1 MSSAGELTS
10 QQISHIEAIVKQSMD
25 NKKHAEE
32 VVVEVECQHQPEPEP
47 ETDAEPV
54 VPKLV
59 AGKEQSMF
67 FSPTLASQE
76 DALQL
81 MLETKNSSSDD
92 KVWVKLSVEDDMQD
106 TFTKAQNFFVFTT
119 STLIVAVTAA
129 KLFRKTEDDWDC
141 NPECDED
148 CEPDYTT
155 ADKIYYYGKKGIMY
169 SAIGLA
175 LAYYGKSI
183 YSLAKESDTINVK
196 KTIDPNLPVS
206 SSD

>member
-25 NKKHAEE
+25 KKKNDEE
-32 VVVEVECQHQPEPEP
+32 VVVEVEVESASE
-47 ETDAEPV
+47 
-54 VPKLV
+54 PKLV

-81 MLETKNSSSDD
+81 MLETKNLSSDD

-119 STLIVAVTAA
+119 STLAVAVNAA

-141 NPECDED
+141 KPKCNENCN
-148 CEPDYTT
+148 PDYTT
-155 ADKIYYYGKKGIMY
+155 ADNIYHYGKKGIMY
-169 SAIGLA
+169 SVIGLA

>member
-1 MSSAGELTS
+1 
-10 QQISHIEAIVKQSMD
+10 MD
-25 NKKHAEE
+25 NKKPAEE
-32 VVVEVECQHQPEPEP
+32 VVVEVEVEPELV
-47 ETDAEPV
+47 A
-54 VPKLV
+54 PKLV

-92 KVWVKLSVEDDMQD
+92 KDKVWVKLSVEDDMQD

-119 STLIVAVTAA
+119 STLAVAVNAA

-141 NPECDED
+141 KPKCNENCN
-148 CEPDYTT
+148 PDYTT
-155 ADKIYYYGKKGIMY
+155 ADNIYHYGKKGIMY
-169 SAIGLA
+169 SVIGLA

-196 KTIDPNLPVS
+196 QTIDPNLPVS